1 MVEKLKTYK
10 TSEKYLYLLG
20 MAGQNIIY
28 NVIAASLAY
37 YLQFTILI
45 PAIAVGTMM
54 TLARIWDAFNDPMMG
69 TLVDRTRTK
78 IGKCRPYLLAIPA
91 PILVITVLCFLN
103 FGFFDPSKEMF
114 QGNNAL
120 IVIWAAVTYVLWG
133 MTYTVGD
140 IPLWSLPSL
149 MTENKDDRNKLLS
162 LARVFGGIGGGIAL
176 LGAQPLAI
184 ALGKKMIPYAMKIT
198 DFGANSAVTKEAAG
212 ERLGFVLTALIFG
225 VLGCGLFQLVGIFSR
240 ERIKPSEEKYGLG
253 KNFSLM
259 WTNKPFRQILL
270 SGLMGS
276 PKFLLGL
283 AAMPLV
289 SYYYANKDPK
299 KIIFYMVILGGGMFV
314 GQFVAMAIAPALA
327 KKYGKKHVYNYG
339 NLVGAIP
346 FISIFMMYQIA
357 PTSLTDPLYIVISFV
372 LFLLGGGANGFTS
385 VMSTLMIS
393 DAVDYE
399 EYHNGIRP
407 DGVFFSGQS
416 FLTKLN
422 TGIATMLSAAAY
434 TVAGFTDSAVAS
446 INDAITQGHIIRLE
460 EAYRP
465 YMMVLF
471 FIVSIP
477 PAIGSILSVIP
488 TWHYC
493 LDEKEH
499 ERILGELNAKRHAQ
513 APDGHEKAG
522 SES

>member
-1 MVEKLKTYK
+1 MEQRLRTYTGK
-10 TSEKYLYLLG
+10 EKYMYLFG

-45 PAIAVGTMM
+45 PAMAVGTIM
-54 TLARIWDAFNDPMMG
+54 TLARVWDAFNDPMMG
-69 TLVDRTRTK
+69 TIVDRTRTK

-114 QGNNAL
+114 EGPNAL
-120 IVIWAAVTYVLWG
+120 IVIWAGVTYLFWG

-149 MTENKDDRNKLLS
+149 MTENKDDRGKLLA
-162 LARVFGGIGGGIAL
+162 LARIFGGIGGGIAM

-184 ALGKKMIPYAMKIT
+184 ALGKKLIPFAAKIT
-198 DFGANSAVTKEAAG
+198 DFGANSSVTKEAAG

-240 ERIKPSEEKYGLG
+240 ERIKPSQEKYGLG

-299 KIIFYMVILGGGMFV
+299 KIIFYMVILGGGMFL
-314 GQFVAMAIAPALA
+314 GQFIAMAVAPNVA

-339 NLVGAIP
+339 NLIGAIP
-346 FISIFMMYQIA
+346 YISIFIMYKIA
-357 PTSLTDPLYIVISFV
+357 PHSLTSPLFIVISFV
-372 LFLLGGGANGFTS
+372 LFCLGGAATGFTS

-422 TGIATMLSAAAY
+422 TGIATMISAAAY
-434 TVAGFTDSAVAS
+434 TAAGFTDAAVAG
-446 INDAITQGHIIRLE
+446 INEAITQGHVIRLE
-460 EAYRP
+460 EQYSP
-465 YMMVLF
+465 YMFVLF
-471 FIVSIP
+471 FIVSVP
-477 PAIGSILSVIP
+477 PAVGSVLSVIP
-488 TWHYC
+488 TWRYC
-493 LDEKEH
+493 LDDKEH
-499 ERILGELNAKRHAQ
+499 ERILGELNDKRHAQ
-513 APDGHEKAG
+513 QQAKAAG
-522 SES
+522 ETTEG